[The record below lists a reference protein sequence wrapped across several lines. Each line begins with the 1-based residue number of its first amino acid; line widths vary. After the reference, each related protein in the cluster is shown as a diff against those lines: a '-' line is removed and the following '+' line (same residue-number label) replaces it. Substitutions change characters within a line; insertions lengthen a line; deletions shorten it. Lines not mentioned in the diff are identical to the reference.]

1 MSKYDDGSLREQER
15 FIHQI
20 AELTPVVL
28 TVFDLVT
35 QHDIYISSDVINM
48 HGYTPDELTWMKD
61 LFTDLLHPEDA
72 LRVRD
77 HFARLKQA
85 EDGEVREIE
94 YRIRHRNGEWRWLR
108 SRHMPFARNDQG
120 VVQQV
125 VTATLDITE
134 RKQAEAA
141 LQRAHNELER
151 RVIERTEQLTAVN
164 AELVKEIT
172 ERERAE
178 AQLIAL
184 KDELAAELTA
194 MKHLHQ
200 FSTQLLATTEHQMLL
215 EEVLN
220 ATVELQNADFGN
232 VQLYN
237 PQTGVL
243 EIVAHRGFRQDF
255 LDHFRS
261 VHEDSAA
268 CGRTMQQRQRVIIE
282 DVETDPGFKPHRQI
296 AASAGF
302 RAVQSTPLFSRHGEP
317 LGIIS
322 THFRETH
329 RPSERELRLTDLYAR
344 QAAEMIERKGVEA
357 ALKRSESYLAEGQ
370 RLSHTGSGAWN
381 VSTGE
386 VFWSQ
391 ETYRIYG
398 FDPETAKPSNELF
411 FQILHPEDRPFV
423 EQSFERVISSGS
435 NYEMEFRLIRPD
447 GNIRYV
453 HSVGHPV
460 FNEAGEIVQ
469 LVGTVMDITERKRAE
484 EALQDEIEERRG
496 IEEERLHLLRRTVM
510 AQEGERGRIA
520 REMHDQFGQQLSA
533 LTLKLA
539 MLKEGCGEQTEL
551 CEQIEQLQAIAKQLD
566 GDVDFL
572 VWELRPTALDDL
584 GLLAA
589 LTNYVKGWS
598 KHFIISA
605 ELHTSGMEKDR
616 LTSEIETV
624 LYRIMQEALTNIA
637 KHAGAENVDILL
649 ERRNDHISLIV
660 EDDGVGFEAEQA
672 FGAGDKGLGLIG
684 MRERAALVGGTLE
697 IESSMGNGATVVVR
711 IPVPNIPFGAE
722 AL

>member
-108 SRHMPFARNDQG
+108 SRQKPFARNDQG

-134 RKQAEAA
+134 RKQAEEALRERDERFRSYFELGLIGMAITSPTKGIIEVNDEICRSLGYERSELLQMTWAELTHPDDVAADVANFNRVMAGEIDGYVMDKRWIHKDGQVIDATISVKCLRRADGTVDYFIALSQDITTRKQAEAA

-172 ERERAE
+172 ERE
-178 AQLIAL
+178 
-184 KDELAAELTA
+184 
-194 MKHLHQ
+194 
-200 FSTQLLATTEHQMLL
+200 
-215 EEVLN
+215 
-220 ATVELQNADFGN
+220 
-232 VQLYN
+232 
-237 PQTGVL
+237 
-243 EIVAHRGFRQDF
+243 
-255 LDHFRS
+255 
-261 VHEDSAA
+261 
-268 CGRTMQQRQRVIIE
+268 
-282 DVETDPGFKPHRQI
+282 
-296 AASAGF
+296 
-302 RAVQSTPLFSRHGEP
+302 
-317 LGIIS
+317 
-322 THFRETH
+322 
-329 RPSERELRLTDLYAR
+329 
-344 QAAEMIERKGVEA
+344 
-357 ALKRSESYLAEGQ
+357 
-370 RLSHTGSGAWN
+370 
-381 VSTGE
+381 
-386 VFWSQ
+386 
-391 ETYRIYG
+391 
-398 FDPETAKPSNELF
+398 
-411 FQILHPEDRPFV
+411 
-423 EQSFERVISSGS
+423 
-435 NYEMEFRLIRPD
+435 
-447 GNIRYV
+447 
-453 HSVGHPV
+453 
-460 FNEAGEIVQ
+460 
-469 LVGTVMDITERKRAE
+469 RAE

-637 KHAGAENVDILL
+637 KHAGAEHVDILL

-660 EDDGVGFEAEQA
+660 EDDGVGFEAEQP

-711 IPVPNIPFGAE
+711 IPVPNIPNGAE

>member
-1 MSKYDDGSLREQER
+1 
-15 FIHQI
+15 
-20 AELTPVVL
+20 
-28 TVFDLVT
+28 
-35 QHDIYISSDVINM
+35 
-48 HGYTPDELTWMKD
+48 
-61 LFTDLLHPEDA
+61 
-72 LRVRD
+72 
-77 HFARLKQA
+77 
-85 EDGEVREIE
+85 
-94 YRIRHRNGEWRWLR
+94 
-108 SRHMPFARNDQG
+108 MPFARDEKG

-134 RKQAEAA
+134 RKQAEEALRERDERFRSYFELGLIGMAITSPTKGIIEVNDEICRSLGYERSELLQMTWAELTHPDDVAADVANFNRVMAGEIDGYVMDKRWIHKDGQVIDATISVKCLRRADGTVDYFIALLQDITTRKQAEAA

-164 AELVKEIT
+164 AELVKEFT
-172 ERERAE
+172 ERE
-178 AQLIAL
+178 
-184 KDELAAELTA
+184 
-194 MKHLHQ
+194 
-200 FSTQLLATTEHQMLL
+200 
-215 EEVLN
+215 
-220 ATVELQNADFGN
+220 
-232 VQLYN
+232 
-237 PQTGVL
+237 
-243 EIVAHRGFRQDF
+243 
-255 LDHFRS
+255 
-261 VHEDSAA
+261 
-268 CGRTMQQRQRVIIE
+268 
-282 DVETDPGFKPHRQI
+282 
-296 AASAGF
+296 
-302 RAVQSTPLFSRHGEP
+302 
-317 LGIIS
+317 
-322 THFRETH
+322 
-329 RPSERELRLTDLYAR
+329 
-344 QAAEMIERKGVEA
+344 
-357 ALKRSESYLAEGQ
+357 
-370 RLSHTGSGAWN
+370 
-381 VSTGE
+381 
-386 VFWSQ
+386 
-391 ETYRIYG
+391 
-398 FDPETAKPSNELF
+398 
-411 FQILHPEDRPFV
+411 
-423 EQSFERVISSGS
+423 
-435 NYEMEFRLIRPD
+435 
-447 GNIRYV
+447 
-453 HSVGHPV
+453 
-460 FNEAGEIVQ
+460 
-469 LVGTVMDITERKRAE
+469 RAE

-496 IEEERLHLLRRTVM
+496 IEEERLHLLRRAVM

-589 LTNYVKGWS
+589 LINYVKGWS

-711 IPVPNIPFGAE
+711 IPVPNIPNGAE

>member
-1 MSKYDDGSLREQER
+1 MSKYDDGSLRKQER

-108 SRHMPFARNDQG
+108 SRHMPFARNAQG

-134 RKQAEAA
+134 RKQAEEALRERDERFRSYFELGLIGMAITSPTKGIIEVNDEICRSLGYERSELLQMTWAELTHPDDVAADVVNFNRVMAGEIDGYVMDKRWIHKDGQVIDATISVKCLRRADGTVDYFIALLQDITTRKQAEAA

-151 RVIERTEQLTAVN
+151 RVIKRTEQLTTVN

-172 ERERAE
+172 ERE
-178 AQLIAL
+178 
-184 KDELAAELTA
+184 
-194 MKHLHQ
+194 
-200 FSTQLLATTEHQMLL
+200 
-215 EEVLN
+215 
-220 ATVELQNADFGN
+220 
-232 VQLYN
+232 
-237 PQTGVL
+237 
-243 EIVAHRGFRQDF
+243 
-255 LDHFRS
+255 
-261 VHEDSAA
+261 
-268 CGRTMQQRQRVIIE
+268 
-282 DVETDPGFKPHRQI
+282 
-296 AASAGF
+296 
-302 RAVQSTPLFSRHGEP
+302 
-317 LGIIS
+317 
-322 THFRETH
+322 
-329 RPSERELRLTDLYAR
+329 
-344 QAAEMIERKGVEA
+344 
-357 ALKRSESYLAEGQ
+357 
-370 RLSHTGSGAWN
+370 
-381 VSTGE
+381 
-386 VFWSQ
+386 
-391 ETYRIYG
+391 
-398 FDPETAKPSNELF
+398 
-411 FQILHPEDRPFV
+411 
-423 EQSFERVISSGS
+423 
-435 NYEMEFRLIRPD
+435 
-447 GNIRYV
+447 
-453 HSVGHPV
+453 
-460 FNEAGEIVQ
+460 
-469 LVGTVMDITERKRAE
+469 RAE

-496 IEEERLHLLRRTVM
+496 IEEERLHLLRRTVI
-510 AQEGERGRIA
+510 AQEEERSRIA
-520 REMHDQFGQQLSA
+520 REMHDQFGQQLIA

-551 CEQIEQLQAIAKQLD
+551 CEQIDQLQAIAKQLD

-711 IPVPNIPFGAE
+711 IPVPNIPNGAE

>member
-1 MSKYDDGSLREQER
+1 MSEYDDGSLREQER

-20 AELTPVVL
+20 AELTPVVI

-35 QHDIYISSDVINM
+35 QHDIYISSDVINI
-48 HGYTPDELTWMKD
+48 HGYTLDELTRMKD
-61 LFTDLLHPEDA
+61 LFTDLLHPEDV
-72 LRVRD
+72 LRVRA

-108 SRHMPFARNDQG
+108 SRQKPFARNDQG

-134 RKQAEAA
+134 RKQAEEALRERDERFRIYFELGLIGMAITSPTKGIIEVNDEICRSLGYERSELLQMTWAELTHPDDVAADVADFKRVMAGEIDGYVMDKRWIHKDGQVIDATISVKCLRRADGTVDYFIALLQDITTRKQAEAA

-172 ERERAE
+172 ERE
-178 AQLIAL
+178 
-184 KDELAAELTA
+184 
-194 MKHLHQ
+194 
-200 FSTQLLATTEHQMLL
+200 
-215 EEVLN
+215 
-220 ATVELQNADFGN
+220 
-232 VQLYN
+232 
-237 PQTGVL
+237 
-243 EIVAHRGFRQDF
+243 
-255 LDHFRS
+255 
-261 VHEDSAA
+261 
-268 CGRTMQQRQRVIIE
+268 
-282 DVETDPGFKPHRQI
+282 
-296 AASAGF
+296 
-302 RAVQSTPLFSRHGEP
+302 
-317 LGIIS
+317 
-322 THFRETH
+322 
-329 RPSERELRLTDLYAR
+329 
-344 QAAEMIERKGVEA
+344 
-357 ALKRSESYLAEGQ
+357 
-370 RLSHTGSGAWN
+370 W
-381 VSTGE
+381 
-386 VFWSQ
+386 
-391 ETYRIYG
+391 
-398 FDPETAKPSNELF
+398 
-411 FQILHPEDRPFV
+411 
-423 EQSFERVISSGS
+423 
-435 NYEMEFRLIRPD
+435 
-447 GNIRYV
+447 
-453 HSVGHPV
+453 
-460 FNEAGEIVQ
+460 
-469 LVGTVMDITERKRAE
+469 AE

-572 VWELRPTALDDL
+572 VWELRPPALDDL

-589 LTNYVKGWS
+589 LTNYVKSWS

-637 KHAGAENVDILL
+637 KHAGAEHVDMLL

-711 IPVPNIPFGAE
+711 IPVPNIPNGAE

>member
-35 QHDIYISSDVINM
+35 QHDIYISSDVINI

-72 LRVRD
+72 IRVRD
-77 HFARLKQA
+77 HFVRLKQA

-108 SRHMPFARNDQG
+108 SRHMPFARDAQG
-120 VVQQV
+120 VVRQV

-134 RKQAEAA
+134 RKQAEEALHERDERFRSYFELGLIGMATTSPTKGIIEVNDEICRILGYERSELLQMTWAELTHSDDVAADVANFKRVMAGEIDGYVMDKRWIHKDGQVIDATISVKCLRRADGTVDYFIALLQDITTRKQAEAA
-141 LQRAHNELER
+141 LQRAHNELKR

-178 AQLIAL
+178 
-184 KDELAAELTA
+184 
-194 MKHLHQ
+194 
-200 FSTQLLATTEHQMLL
+200 
-215 EEVLN
+215 
-220 ATVELQNADFGN
+220 
-232 VQLYN
+232 
-237 PQTGVL
+237 
-243 EIVAHRGFRQDF
+243 
-255 LDHFRS
+255 
-261 VHEDSAA
+261 
-268 CGRTMQQRQRVIIE
+268 
-282 DVETDPGFKPHRQI
+282 
-296 AASAGF
+296 
-302 RAVQSTPLFSRHGEP
+302 
-317 LGIIS
+317 
-322 THFRETH
+322 
-329 RPSERELRLTDLYAR
+329 
-344 QAAEMIERKGVEA
+344 
-357 ALKRSESYLAEGQ
+357 
-370 RLSHTGSGAWN
+370 
-381 VSTGE
+381 
-386 VFWSQ
+386 
-391 ETYRIYG
+391 
-398 FDPETAKPSNELF
+398 
-411 FQILHPEDRPFV
+411 
-423 EQSFERVISSGS
+423 
-435 NYEMEFRLIRPD
+435 
-447 GNIRYV
+447 
-453 HSVGHPV
+453 
-460 FNEAGEIVQ
+460 
-469 LVGTVMDITERKRAE
+469 

-496 IEEERLHLLRRTVM
+496 IEEERLHLLRRIVI

-551 CEQIEQLQAIAKQLD
+551 FEQIEQLQAIAKQLD

-649 ERRNDHISLIV
+649 ERRNNHISLIV

-672 FGAGDKGLGLIG
+672 FGADDKGLGLIG

-711 IPVPNIPFGAE
+711 IPVPRIPNGAE